1 MEDIKRNLLK
11 SIPKIQNFIYLHE
24 PNEIG
29 LPKVELSDWEVYKGR
44 LNMVLI
50 SVIITVESDQDLD
63 GFIRHLRSIQS
74 KIDNLLFKI
83 SFDDEGNLTKP
94 NNSMVMYSGG
104 SLIHKCDF
112 DGDELILDIGFMF
125 HGEY

>member
-1 MEDIKRNLLK
+1 MEDIKSNLLK
-11 SIPKIQNFIYLHE
+11 SVPKIQNFIYLHE

-63 GFIRHLRSIQS
+63 GFVSHLNIIKNKMER
-74 KIDNLLFKI
+74 LLDKL

-112 DGDELILDIGFMF
+112 DGDELTLDIGFMF

>member
-1 MEDIKRNLLK
+1 MEHIKSNLLK
-11 SIPKIQNFIYLHE
+11 SLPKLQNFIYLQE

-29 LPKVELSDWEVYKGR
+29 LPKVELSDWEFYKGG

-50 SVIITVESDQDLD
+50 NVIITIESDQDLD

-74 KIDNLLFKI
+74 KMDNLLYKI
-83 SFDDEGNLTKP
+83 SFDDEGNLTKA
-94 NNSMVMYSGG
+94 NNSTVMYSGG

-112 DGDELILDIGFMF
+112 DGDELTLDIGFMF